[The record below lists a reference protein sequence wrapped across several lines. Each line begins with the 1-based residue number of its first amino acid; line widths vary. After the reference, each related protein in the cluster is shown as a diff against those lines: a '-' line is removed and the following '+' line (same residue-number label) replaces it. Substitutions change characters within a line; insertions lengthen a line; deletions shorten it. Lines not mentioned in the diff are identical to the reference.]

1 MILAAL
7 GMLSK
12 YREIIPE
19 QEFAKVSWSMIILAS
34 TFVLVRLSIQIW
46 RRKMLD
52 VQDSLVYF
60 AFACFLAMSVCYF
73 IAIPTAYR
81 LGDVNVGLVKPW
93 PTMVNDQIS
102 TVRLMFVTTVLFWVS
117 LWSVKLSLLALYKKL
132 IQGQPATYTRFW
144 WALLVFCLV
153 VSDSHKHT
161 SLATHLYTVSCRVH
175 HIPVDFLSRLQKN
188 PK

>member
-1 MILAAL
+1 MIIAAV
-7 GMLSK
+7 GMLST

-19 QEFAKVSWSMIILAS
+19 QEFAEVAWSMIILAS
-34 TFVLVRLSIQIW
+34 TFVLVRLGIQIW

-52 VQDSLVYF
+52 VQDYLVYF

-81 LGDVNVGLVKPW
+81 LGDASVGLVKPW
-93 PTMVNDQIS
+93 PTMVDDQIS
-102 TVRLMFVTTVLFWVS
+102 TVRLMFVTTALFWVS

-132 IQGQPATYTRFW
+132 IQGQPAKYARFW
-144 WALLVFCLV
+144 WALLVLCLV

-161 SLATHLYTVSCRVH
+161 SLATHLCTVSCRMH
-175 HIPVDFLSRLQKN
+175 YISVDFLYRLHKV